1 MGIVSGCIAGVCG
14 LTGLSGLGACRMGRL
29 VLCCF
34 PFWFGSSFVL
44 CLNLSYFYFCRFFKT
59 NSMLPSPAYY
69 SFTLYPSYE
78 NEIQFAFLLHIKVAI
93 NYIVF
98 VDGSAKMRIVVHVIL
113 DSILWVSIFILRTRC
128 NINGLFQKKACSAFF
143 VHFMR

>member
-1 MGIVSGCIAGVCG
+1 MRVVWGGSFCVAFHLG
-14 LTGLSGLGACRMGRL
+14 L
-29 VLCCF
+29 VYH
-34 PFWFGSSFVL
+34 FVL
-44 CLNLSYFYFCRFFKT
+44 LLNLSHFYFCHFFET

-113 DSILWVSIFILRTRC
+113 DSILWVSIFILRARC
-128 NINGLFQKKACSAFF
+128 NINGLFQKKACNAFL
-143 VHFMR
+143 VHFVRY